1 MYQTLIL
8 HYDAINN
15 TGNGHSNTTTTWKD
29 LSGNNNDISSISG
42 NIGENYIQLTGT
54 QSMQVPLSGNFTDIT
69 AEFMVSDVQT
79 TDTTLFNG
87 YGSYTRLISV
97 HVPWSDNV
105 IYFDSSHN
113 SSQSG
118 DGYERISKAIDFDKS
133 QKHTLTFVKS
143 TTEGQSIYLDG
154 NLWVQNATYTRA
166 IGNITGAILG
176 AGSADLASYKWQ
188 GKIYSIRIYSKA
200 LTQEEILNNYN
211 MDKERFAM

>member
-1 MYQTLIL
+1 
-8 HYDAINN
+8 
-15 TGNGHSNTTTTWKD
+15 
-29 LSGNNNDISSISG
+29 
-42 NIGENYIQLTGT
+42 
-54 QSMQVPLSGNFTDIT
+54 
-69 AEFMVSDVQT
+69 MVSDLQT

-87 YGSYTRLISV
+87 YGAYTRLISV

-113 SSQSG
+113 TSQSG
-118 DGYERISKAIDFDKS
+118 SGYERISKAIDFDKS

-154 NLWVQNATYTRA
+154 NLWIQNTTYTRA

-176 AGSADLASYKWQ
+176 AGYSDLASYKWQ
-188 GKIYSIRIYSKA
+188 GKIYSLRIYSKA

-211 MDKERFAM
+211 MDKIRFVM